1 MREGTSSTSSELAS
15 AAIRVVLIESV
26 GVVRASLR
34 LLFASEPDLVI
45 IGDVADADEGLELAA
60 SLRGQWPA
68 VALVGLELG
77 GEHDSFWLI
86 RSIRERSPELVILA
100 TGTDLDRSAVSQGL
114 FAGADGFVH
123 KNSAPERFVEATRR
137 AAAGELVLEGL
148 PRGALGG
155 IVEGIGQ
162 YTSSPILTH
171 RERSVLAAAADGLT
185 AREIGRRL
193 GVTDRTVSTHLNHI
207 YRKLNAS
214 GRVAALSAAW
224 RLGIITIPASS
235 VASAAEHVA
244 S

>member
-1 MREGTSSTSSELAS
+1 VREGTSSTSSELAS

-148 PRGALGG
+148 PAALWAVSSRASGSTPRRRSLP
-155 IVEGIGQ
+155 IVSGV
-162 YTSSPILTH
+162 SSP
-171 RERSVLAAAADGLT
+171 RQPT
-185 AREIGRRL
+185 A
-193 GVTDRTVSTHLNHI
+193 
-207 YRKLNAS
+207 
-214 GRVAALSAAW
+214 
-224 RLGIITIPASS
+224 
-235 VASAAEHVA
+235 
-244 S
+244 